1 MIMLIRELKEKLN
14 QYPDNY
20 AIEMLDED
28 CNDYTIL
35 DIDKSI
41 NYDDCVTLFIK

>member
-1 MIMLIRELKEKLN
+1 MTIEELKNKLN
-14 QYPDNY
+14 QYPDDY

-41 NYDDCVTLFIK
+41 NYYDCITLFIK